1 MKKWLLGTLL
11 GGFLGL
17 FDGLS
22 AWFTPEV
29 RPEIMSI
36 VIGSVIKGL
45 LAGYL
50 IGYFAQK
57 VNSLRLGILFG
68 LGVSGFLAFLVALLQ
83 HLTQNRFYYW
93 QIMLPGCILGI
104 IVGYATQQFGTGQ
117 QPAPAPA
124 GR

>member
-1 MKKWLLGTLL
+1 MG
-11 GGFLGL
+11 
-17 FDGLS
+17 
-22 AWFTPEV
+22 
-29 RPEIMSI
+29 I

-57 VNSLRLGILFG
+57 VNSLRSGILFG

-83 HLTQNRFYYW
+83 HLTQNRVYYW

-104 IVGYATQQFGTGQ
+104 IVGCATQQFGTGGR